1 MTYKIMK
8 DSVLLD
14 LKENISENIGL
25 YDSFSNDDFL
35 IELNA
40 TDITQ
45 NSILKVSDPS
55 NKSTDDLEN
64 AIKLYEYFQGLP
76 LTLASNEKFWAYLT
90 HTSFWDYMCQ
100 RWPISAAEGDE
111 IEFIKTRYFF
121 STKNKTFY
129 RNGLSRLWWFV
140 HLTYDSTKKDPYYY
154 TRIILSYQDL
164 ANLIIETISLSRNK
178 TVLKTVLEVIKN
190 IGALEEQNKIQKV
203 KNKRNFLRDMTK
215 YINFVGG
222 VTLWDRLNEEEA
234 YLKLWHYVESQIEY
248 INDLKVE
255 QYN

>member
-1 MTYKIMK
+1 MTYKVMK
-8 DSVLLD
+8 DSVLID

-25 YDSFSNDDFL
+25 YASFSNDDFL
-35 IELNA
+35 IDMQA
-40 TDITQ
+40 TETTQ

-55 NKSTDDLEN
+55 NKSKDDLEN

-140 HLTYDSTKKDPYYY
+140 HLTYDSTKEDPYYY

-190 IGALEEQNKIQKV
+190 IAALEEQNKIQKV
-203 KNKRNFLRDMTK
+203 KNKRIFLRDMTK

-234 YLKLWHYVESQIEY
+234 YLKLWHYVESKIEY